1 MSKTGLIL
9 AAVVVLSALQ
19 ESRVA
24 RAQDT
29 LQVNSDSVRLKLEN
43 GRVRVLE
50 SVLPPGSKEKVHS
63 HPWPYLVYVIKGGT
77 IRNHFP
83 DGKVATSD
91 LKAGDVIYRD
101 PVTHWGENV
110 GSTEISEIMVEL
122 KPQQ

>member
-1 MSKTGLIL
+1 
-9 AAVVVLSALQ
+9 VLSVA
-19 ESRVA
+19 EGSGVA

-50 SVLPPGSKEKVHS
+50 TTLPPGGKEKMHS

-77 IRNHFP
+77 VRNHFP
-83 DGKVATSD
+83 DGKVVTTE
-91 LKAGDVIYRD
+91 LKAGDTIYRD

-110 GSTEISEIMVEL
+110 GTTEICEIMVEL
-122 KPQQ
+122 KPQE